1 MQKKLCVLVDAN
13 MYAVPYNNK
22 PIYRNRSNNNGKP
35 CARYRK
41 TRGTEVTD
49 LDLCTYVHV
58 TTPYR
63 TATVEVQTPCLNVE
77 CHTTLSNINCNLEF
91 QFKTLYY
98 LKKLDASRHTNDRL
112 LDVLTSLCLM
122 IMPYSSINWGISIS
136 HKSVWFLPNSVQI
149 PSMVTKVTIIR
160 QTPKE
165 TPKEITIFKSHN
177 SQLWI
182 GVWESQLPSDVTVL
196 GFHLGFP
203 TCHNSQLTTMV
214 TKCVS

>member
-1 MQKKLCVLVDAN
+1 
-13 MYAVPYNNK
+13 MYL
-22 PIYRNRSNNNGKP
+22 RP
-35 CARYRK
+35 CHQSPHRI
-41 TRGTEVTD
+41 
-49 LDLCTYVHV
+49 
-58 TTPYR
+58 
-63 TATVEVQTPCLNVE
+63 VQLKSKFKRPAPMLNA
-77 CHTTLSNINCNLEF
+77 TLSNINCNLEF
-91 QFKTLYY
+91 QFKAMYY
-98 LKKLDASRHTNDRL
+98 LKKLDASRHKNDWS

-149 PSMVTKVTIIR
+149 PSMVTQVPIIR

-165 TPKEITIFKSHN
+165 TPKEITIFISHN

-203 TCHNSQLTTMV
+203 RCHNSQLTTMV